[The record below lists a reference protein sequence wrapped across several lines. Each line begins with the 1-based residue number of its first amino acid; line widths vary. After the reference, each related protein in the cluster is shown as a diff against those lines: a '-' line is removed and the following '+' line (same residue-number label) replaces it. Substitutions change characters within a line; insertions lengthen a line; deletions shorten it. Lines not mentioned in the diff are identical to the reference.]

1 MTEQLTQVSILEQI
15 VDATMIEFPSAKRD
29 IIYLNAVKGLAD
41 IVARGRFEAQWTDSK
56 FALMNFYGFV
66 FAESGAGKDSIAS
79 FLAKTFFGGAS
90 VVYEADL
97 ADAHVGA
104 VETLRKNAEK
114 KYPSKTEKV
123 SADLQIARQHYIKSH
138 FPRMPELDLSDGT
151 REGLIAER
159 ISLKTL
165 GVGCTSIVISELAKQ
180 LRGIRANDT
189 SFLDLVMEIYDT
201 GNNKGKAV
209 KGDSEK
215 KTVERLPN
223 NLLAYTTMDIVMKCP
238 KKRQTFIELFLE
250 GYARRSFIVYDQT
263 KEVLPYFQSKDDW
276 LKQNKSGQKKEST
289 SYILQELSQLQTDVL
304 KNVGQIVPLDDDA
317 SYAVYEYEQN
327 LLRRIE
333 SGQVSKTSKHE
344 VKGRF
349 WKALK
354 LAGVFAVIQ
363 RKKLVDV
370 QSVEDAINFTE
381 HFGNYSV
388 RFLDELTT
396 EQTAIE
402 NATDYIEE
410 LWDLAMKRESDT
422 GEKGYFNLG
431 DVNKSLGR
439 KASKSRKKELIE
451 EMQDYAIT
459 QGYMFVLTK
468 IKREERYMLE
478 KLPRTED
485 IPVTISLCADDH
497 LSEGYKWVEGDECT
511 LETALALTTCGNYSA
526 GKFKGEHRS
535 KADWQGG
542 NTMLIFDVDTGT
554 TIEETKSMFIDTAC
568 AIMPTKSHQKEKN
581 GVVCDRF
588 RVFLPLAFP
597 IDFTDAKQF
606 TRIMKNVAESFN
618 LTFDTA
624 TADPSR
630 MFYRASDEAFSQA
643 WFNEYALHF
652 IDWRMFN
659 HETMGEQELKQVA
672 RMHNATFRAE
682 NKSKEFVE
690 KCVRKLCQNRYHD
703 GNRNNTLFRALRWCR
718 DAGFTQAEAEALMLD
733 VTSSSPLPVDEFKT
747 TVRSAWK

>member
-1 MTEQLTQVSILEQI
+1 
-15 VDATMIEFPSAKRD
+15 
-29 IIYLNAVKGLAD
+29 
-41 IVARGRFEAQWTDSK
+41 
-56 FALMNFYGFV
+56 
-66 FAESGAGKDSIAS
+66 
-79 FLAKTFFGGAS
+79 
-90 VVYEADL
+90 
-97 ADAHVGA
+97 
-104 VETLRKNAEK
+104 
-114 KYPSKTEKV
+114 
-123 SADLQIARQHYIKSH
+123 
-138 FPRMPELDLSDGT
+138 
-151 REGLIAER
+151 
-159 ISLKTL
+159 
-165 GVGCTSIVISELAKQ
+165 
-180 LRGIRANDT
+180 
-189 SFLDLVMEIYDT
+189 MEIYDT

-263 KEVLPYFQSKDDW
+263 KEVLPNFQSKDDW

-304 KNVGQIVPLDDDA
+304 KNVGHIIALDDDA

-370 QSVEDAINFTE
+370 QSVQDAINFTE

-535 KADWQGG
+535 KADWLGG

-588 RVFLPLAFP
+588 RVFLPLVSP

-652 IDWRMFN
+652 VDWRMFN
-659 HETMGEQELKQVA
+659 HQTMGEQELKQVA

-747 TVRSAWK
+747 TVRSAWR